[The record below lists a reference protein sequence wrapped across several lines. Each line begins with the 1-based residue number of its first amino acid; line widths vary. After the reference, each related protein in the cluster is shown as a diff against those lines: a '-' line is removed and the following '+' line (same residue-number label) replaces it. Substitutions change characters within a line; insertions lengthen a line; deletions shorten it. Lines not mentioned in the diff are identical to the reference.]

1 MLIDN
6 FIFKMN
12 FVNENIPEYG
22 VSEISAAIK
31 QKIEDSFGYVK
42 IKGEV
47 SGLAIKNGIA
57 YLKIKEND
65 DVINAIIFNN
75 AYRQLK
81 IKPQDG
87 LEVVVSGKITTY
99 SKRGISS
106 YQIQVDNIELAGE
119 GALLALFEKLK
130 KQLQEEGLFDTRF
143 KKVISKYPRNIII
156 ITSIHG
162 AVIRDILRVYKDN
175 GYPINVSIYDVSVQG
190 VKCPTEISEAVDR
203 INLIEET
210 NNLRPDIILIARGGG
225 SLEDLWGFN
234 DERLVRSVFN
244 STIPIVSAVGHET
257 DNTLIDFVSDLRAP
271 TPTSAANLLFPKIYE
286 IESLIE
292 NNQRL
297 LFSNLNDKM
306 EKHGMKHSQLEN
318 MIDFM
323 GLNFITDMNLQFEK
337 INSKISKQSLL
348 ANILSKKIEFESN
361 LDFFSREKMKYIE
374 DQRDNMTR
382 RFDRIFNQIHSILP
396 LQKQQLE
403 GLQRI
408 LQSLNY
414 KNILKRGYTLIRGT
428 DKEIIGSK
436 YESKS
441 YNSFNILFSDGEIN
455 VKKNQDKE

>member
-1 MLIDN
+1 
-6 FIFKMN
+6 MN

-106 YQIQVDNIELAGE
+106 YQTQVDNIELAGE

-130 KQLQEEGLFDTRF
+130 KQLQEEGLFDNRF
-143 KKVISKYPRNIII
+143 KKTISKYPRNIII

-175 GYPINVSIYDVSVQG
+175 GYPINISIYDVSVQG

-286 IESLIE
+286 IESLIK

-361 LDFFSREKMKYIE
+361 LDFFSREKMKYIK

-382 RFDRIFNQIHSILP
+382 RFDRIFNQIHSTLP